1 VPEAAAFLSP
11 NGLLTIPP
19 PLSRRERLRPKSKLP
34 STRRPSLPSSNTPNR
49 WRAAGLYGG
58 GGEGLL
64 YRLLPR
70 PDLHPNPPHRRLDQR
85 LCWLRSWAD
94 EPSAEVAPRYFQRGH
109 IFQEECVKKSPAY
122 MRGFLLLT
130 TVAIHSWPIYCRS
143 AWIARDWSKRVSSSI
158 SGPVCNTA
166 CADSAC
172 EGTRDGTSNM
182 HSASCNRE

>member
-1 VPEAAAFLSP
+1 MFTEPGSHESSRDFRI
-11 NGLLTIPP
+11 G
-19 PLSRRERLRPKSKLP
+19 SRRERLRPKSKLP

-85 LCWLRSWAD
+85 LCWLRRWAD

-143 AWIARDWSKRVSSSI
+143 AWIARGWSKRVSSSI